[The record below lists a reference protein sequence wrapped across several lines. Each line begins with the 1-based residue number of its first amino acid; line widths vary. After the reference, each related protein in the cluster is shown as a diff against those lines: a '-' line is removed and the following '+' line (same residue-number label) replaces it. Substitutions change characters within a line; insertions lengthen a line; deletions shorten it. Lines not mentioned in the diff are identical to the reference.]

1 MNEQINE
8 QNNEQ
13 YIEQNNEQNNKITKA
28 AESVIEKIAKV
39 MSDKKKVLRYL
50 IVIMSAFLLCLL
62 IQLYFLTL
70 SDARFIRDMTRGLS
84 KSWSLENGEIEL
96 QKRDAVHS
104 VEFVGIEY
112 DAVAKYRDKTFRDE
126 DLKTMALEYID
137 ALEKCRTVAETND
150 PNKDFNGFWEEFS
163 KPYGERLAAI
173 YRLYKNGY
181 KLRMV
186 GSETGEDKDNLL
198 AQGWIINKAEDI
210 EFTTQKSEDGVV
222 SFTGV
227 IKNDSGYALDFLNL
241 EIALYDKEGEL
252 IETAEAY
259 ATDIKKGG
267 SVKLV
272 FYQSAE
278 TEATQFRIVSESCR
292 VRSAGEPE
300 ESAGAET
307 SLR

>member
-13 YIEQNNEQNNKITKA
+13 NIEQNNEQNNKITKA

-126 DLKTMALEYID
+126 DHLNWIK
-137 ALEKCRTVAETND
+137 N
-150 PNKDFNGFWEEFS
+150 PNKDFNWFWEEFS

-227 IKNDSGYALDFLNL
+227 IKNDSGYALDF
-241 EIALYDKEGEL
+241 
-252 IETAEAY
+252 EAY